1 MTSIYEPL
9 YQAFKEISDILKYR
23 DVTKLGENTDEINE
37 SHDIKKNIDILTND
51 LIIDS
56 LQYIP
61 DVIGYVSEETEKLT
75 IFPEKRH
82 HKKGTI
88 AVFDPVDGSTNVYS
102 NITVGTIYGLYNY
115 DVVNDCILDVIETGY
130 CLYGPSTILV
140 KTMNNEKVGMYLLNI
155 CGMFD
160 YIREITKPSGNTIY
174 SINMSYD
181 YEKDIH
187 YFINKM
193 KNEGC
198 TQRWCGAM
206 VADAHQ
212 VLMRGGTFIYPGS
225 SNKPQGKIR
234 YLYEALPISYL
245 FTVLD
250 CTAVDINIKNQID
263 RIPYVKLANGSVHGE
278 TPIILS
284 THYSRK
290 DLKSIFE
297 INDLIKC

>member
-56 LQYIP
+56 LHYIP
-61 DVIGYVSEETEKLT
+61 DVIGYVSEESEKLT

-82 HKKGTI
+82 QKKGTI
-88 AVFDPVDGSTNVYS
+88 AVFDPLDGSKNVYS

-115 DVVNDCILDVIETGY
+115 DVENDCICDVIETGY

-160 YIREITKPSGNTIY
+160 YIREVTKPSENTIY
-174 SINMSYD
+174 SINMSYE

-187 YFINKM
+187 YFIN
-193 KNEGC
+193 
-198 TQRWCGAM
+198 
-206 VADAHQ
+206 
-212 VLMRGGTFIYPGS
+212 
-225 SNKPQGKIR
+225 
-234 YLYEALPISYL
+234 
-245 FTVLD
+245 
-250 CTAVDINIKNQID
+250 
-263 RIPYVKLANGSVHGE
+263 
-278 TPIILS
+278 
-284 THYSRK
+284 
-290 DLKSIFE
+290 
-297 INDLIKC
+297 

>member
-1 MTSIYEPL
+1 MTSIYQPL
-9 YQAFKEISDILKYR
+9 YQSFRQISDLLRYQ
-23 DVTKLGENTDEINE
+23 DVTKLGKDTDQMNE
-37 SHDIKKNIDILTND
+37 SQDTKKNIDILTND
-51 LIIDS
+51 LIINS

-75 IFPEKRH
+75 IFPEKMH

-88 AVFDPVDGSTNVYS
+88 AVFDPLDGSKNVYS
-102 NITVGTIYGLYNY
+102 NITVGTIYGLYTY
-115 DVVNDCILDVIETGY
+115 DTENDSICDVIETGY
-130 CLYGPSTILV
+130 CLYGPSTLLV
-140 KTMNNEKVGMYLLNI
+140 KTMNNEKVGMYLLNS
-155 CGMFD
+155 CGIFD
-160 YIREITKPSGNTIY
+160 YIRDITKPLENTIY
-174 SINMSYD
+174 SINMSYE

-187 YFINKM
+187 YFISKM
-193 KNEGC
+193 KNDGC
-198 TQRWCGAM
+198 TQRWCGAL

-245 FTVLD
+245 FTILD
-250 CTAVDINIKNQID
+250 CTAVDINITKQID
-263 RIPYVKLANGSVHGE
+263 RIAYVKLRNGSVHGE

-284 THYSRK
+284 THYCNK
-290 DLKSIFE
+290 DLKAIFE

>member
-1 MTSIYEPL
+1 
-9 YQAFKEISDILKYR
+9 
-23 DVTKLGENTDEINE
+23 
-37 SHDIKKNIDILTND
+37 
-51 LIIDS
+51 
-56 LQYIP
+56 
-61 DVIGYVSEETEKLT
+61 
-75 IFPEKRH
+75 
-82 HKKGTI
+82 
-88 AVFDPVDGSTNVYS
+88 
-102 NITVGTIYGLYNY
+102 
-115 DVVNDCILDVIETGY
+115 
-130 CLYGPSTILV
+130 LV
-140 KTMNNEKVGMYLLNI
+140 KTVNNEKVGMYLLNT

-160 YIREITKPSGNTIY
+160 YVRGVTKPSGNMIY
-174 SINMSYD
+174 SINMSYE

-187 YFINKM
+187 YFLNKM
-193 KNEGC
+193 KKDGC
-198 TQRWCGAM
+198 TQRWCGAI

-290 DLKSIFE
+290 ELKSIFE